1 MYSGF
6 RDLDEDALEEP
17 LFCPPHLVRSFTVQT
32 DRTDVNL
39 EANITLPVWIFFSN
53 FKTFYFVLG
62 YSRLEKEMATHSS
75 VFAWR
80 IPGTGGPGGLSSLGS
95 HRVRHD

>member
-80 IPGTGGPGGLSSLGS
+80 IPGTGGPGGLSSMGL
-95 HRVRHD
+95 HRVGHD